1 MMRSRF
7 DQQLDQLHTELI
19 EMGALIEYAIANA
32 AGALLGQDTE
42 KAARSIAFDREV
54 DQKEKDIEA
63 LCLRLLLQQ
72 QPVARD
78 LRLISAALKMI
89 TDMERI
95 GDQSADIAEI
105 AGHLAGAPYVTD
117 LAILPRMPEA
127 ARGMVTRSVDAFV
140 RRDLSLAQAV
150 ILDDDIVDAQFCD
163 VRRTLVSLI
172 RADAANGEQAL
183 DLLMVAKYLERI
195 ADHAVNIA
203 EWVVYSITGI
213 HKNEELTREADR
225 T

>member
-1 MMRSRF
+1 MRSRF
-7 DQQLDQLHTELI
+7 DQQLDRLHTELI

-32 AGALLGQDTE
+32 AGALLGQDVHL
-42 KAARSIAFDREV
+42 AARSIAFDREV

-63 LCLRLLLQQ
+63 LCFKLLLQQ

-78 LRLISAALKMI
+78 LWLVNAALKMI

-117 LAILPRMPEA
+117 TAIFERMSAA

-163 VRRTLVSLI
+163 VRHTLVALI
-172 RADAANGEQAL
+172 REDAANGEQAL

-203 EWVVYSITGI
+203 EWVVYSITGV
-213 HKNEELTREADR
+213 HKNDELPREADR